1 MVIRTLSAAVLFPS
15 LFYARIHNRD
25 ASGVFV
31 DTVFDRSVGLLHTYV
46 SKRDN
51 DVIDLQRRTTGDDL
65 RRH

>member
-1 MVIRTLSAAVLFPS
+1 VNIL
-15 LFYARIHNRD
+15 
-25 ASGVFV
+25 
-31 DTVFDRSVGLLHTYV
+31 FDRSVGLLHTYV